1 MRLEKARKKKK
12 NRIRNRY
19 IFRTTVLA
27 VLIAAIGFAL
37 VTNAKKDHSIY
48 RVGDQAPDFKLNQ
61 VNKSNELEEI
71 QLSEFSGKGIMLN
84 FWATY
89 CAPCEYEMPFMEELY
104 ADYQH
109 EGVEILAVNLSEAEL
124 RVDRFIDKH
133 NLTFPVPHDTKGVVS
148 DLYSVG
154 PMPTSYFIDP
164 DGKIVEKVEGP
175 LQLDQLEE
183 YFEQIKPE

>member
-104 ADYQH
+104 A
-109 EGVEILAVNLSEAEL
+109 
-124 RVDRFIDKH
+124 
-133 NLTFPVPHDTKGVVS
+133 
-148 DLYSVG
+148 
-154 PMPTSYFIDP
+154 
-164 DGKIVEKVEGP
+164 
-175 LQLDQLEE
+175 
-183 YFEQIKPE
+183 